1 MATAGKTTIRTRWRR
16 DGARTWDRFG
26 RMLRR
31 FSASEAGGKARW
43 LFTGLLVLL
52 VAINGLNVVNSYVG
66 RDFMTAL
73 ERRQTSIFVRQA
85 FLYLGVFVLSTVT
98 IVMLRFTEET
108 LALTWREW
116 LSRWA
121 VRHYLRPPVYHRLS
135 DRLIAN
141 GEVANPDQRISD
153 DVRAFTTTTLSLLI
167 LFLNGSFTILAFS
180 GIMWSISP
188 LLFLVTVLYAGAGSL
203 IAIAWGRPLVR
214 LNASQ
219 LDKEADFRGELMH
232 VRENAE
238 PLAIARREDR
248 LRVRLLRRID
258 DLVDNYRR
266 MIRVNRTLGLF
277 TTGYNYMIQ
286 IIPVLVVAPLLIRGK
301 VEFGVVTQSAM
312 AFAQLVGAFSL
323 IITQFQSISSYAAVV
338 TRLGVLDEGIEQAQ
352 SRPVL
357 PTEVCPHHYRTGS
370 CPVCAARPLPASAIE
385 IAPCGDP
392 IAVVYERLTL
402 FSSSDGRILIK
413 ELAGCISPDVRLL
426 ILGPN
431 DEAKSALFRA
441 TAGTWEMGSGK
452 LLRPGGDRILFIAE
466 RPYLPPGTMREVL
479 TGVDLEPVLSA
490 ERIAAVL
497 RSVELESVVAR
508 VGGLEAERRW
518 DNILSL
524 GEQKLVAVA
533 RVLLAAPSF
542 VFLERPSTGLG
553 SEQLDRVMDLLA
565 ANSITAITIG
575 RPEDAQRYYTS
586 ALELKNDGG
595 WQWTP
600 LRSAA

>member
-1 MATAGKTTIRTRWRR
+1 MATDRKTTIRTRWKRG
-16 DGARTWDRFG
+16 DGRTWDRFG

-43 LFTGLLVLL
+43 LFTCILVLL
-52 VAINGLNVVNSYVG
+52 VTINGLNILNSYVG

-85 FLYLGVFVLSTVT
+85 FLYLGVFALSTLT
-98 IVMLRFTEET
+98 IVTLRYTEET

-121 VRHYLRPPVYHRLS
+121 VRHYLRPPVYQRLS

-180 GIMWSISP
+180 GVMWSISP
-188 LLFLVTVLYAGAGSL
+188 LLFLVTVLYAAAGSL
-203 IAIAWGRPLVR
+203 IAIAWGRPLVK

-219 LDKEADFRGELMH
+219 LDKEADFRGELIH

-238 PLAIARREDR
+238 ALAIARREDR

-258 DLVDNYRR
+258 DLVANYRR
-266 MIRVNRTLGLF
+266 IIKVNRTLGLT
-277 TTGYNYMIQ
+277 TTGYNYLIQ

-357 PTEVCPHHYRTGS
+357 PTEVCPHHYQTGL
-370 CPVCAARPLPASAIE
+370 CPICSARPLPASAIE
-385 IAPCGDP
+385 LSPCGDLVSV
-392 IAVVYERLTL
+392 AYERLTL
-402 FSSSDGRILIK
+402 FSLSDGRILIK
-413 ELAGCISPDVRLL
+413 ELAGCITPDVRLL

-441 TAGTWEMGSGK
+441 TAGTWELGSGR
-452 LLRPGGDRILFIAE
+452 LLRPGGDRIVFLAE
-466 RPYLPPGTMREVL
+466 RPYLPPGTMKEVL
-479 TGVDLEPVLSA
+479 TGVDQEPLIPLERV
-490 ERIAAVL
+490 AAVL
-497 RSVELESVVAR
+497 RSVELETVVAR
-508 VGGLEAERRW
+508 VGGLDVERRW

-524 GEQKLVAVA
+524 GEQKLVAFA
-533 RVLLAAPSF
+533 RVLLFAPTF

-553 SEQLDRVMDLLA
+553 PEQLDRVLDLLA

-575 RPEDAQRYYTS
+575 KPEDALRYYNS

-595 WQWTP
+595 WQWNP
-600 LRSAA
+600 LRPAA